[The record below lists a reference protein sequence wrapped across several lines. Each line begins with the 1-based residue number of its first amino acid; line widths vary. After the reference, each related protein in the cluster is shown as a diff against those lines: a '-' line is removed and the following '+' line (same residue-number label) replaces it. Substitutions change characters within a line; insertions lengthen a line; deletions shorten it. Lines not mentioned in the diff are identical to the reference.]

1 MIEGVKFMQ
10 ILVVSDTHGDSTVLE
25 KVVGDH
31 NAIKTVIHLGDGEED
46 VAKIKEKFP
55 DKNIYSVCGNCDL
68 EERSPETIEIDI
80 ENQKI
85 LATHGHLFKV
95 KSSLEKLINEAE
107 QKGANI
113 VLYGHTHKP
122 KTDFKNGIY
131 IMNPGSLHDYV
142 GSYGVLNIED
152 GKVLMEIFDI

>member
-1 MIEGVKFMQ
+1 MK
-10 ILVVSDTHGDSTVLE
+10 ILVVSDTHGDSSVLE
-25 KVVGDH
+25 KVVGKH
-31 NAIKTVIHLGDGEED
+31 NNIKTVIHLGDGEED
-46 VAKIKEKFP
+46 VAKLKEKFS
-55 DKNIYSVCGNCDL
+55 DKNIYNVCGNCDL
-68 EERSPETIEIDI
+68 EARSPETIEIEV

-95 KSSLEKLINEAE
+95 KKNLEKLLNEAK
-107 QKGANI
+107 QRGANI
-113 VLYGHTHKP
+113 VLYGHTHTSR
-122 KTDFKNGIY
+122 TDFKDGIY